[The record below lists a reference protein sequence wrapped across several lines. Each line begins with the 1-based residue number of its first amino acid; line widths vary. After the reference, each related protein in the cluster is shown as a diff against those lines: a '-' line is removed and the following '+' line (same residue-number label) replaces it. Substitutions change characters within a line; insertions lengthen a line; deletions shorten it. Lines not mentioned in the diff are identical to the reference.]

1 MCTNILRRYIK
12 NAVNLT
18 AFSYLVVSQVLLL
31 VCLSSFYILSSAP
44 HSSEISLNYPN
55 LHFVLLLFL
64 IDVSSENFDIEKKYL
79 YTNTKQK
86 LANKNIFLSKPI
98 TLINDI

>member
-1 MCTNILRRYIK
+1 MQSFNFL
-12 NAVNLT
+12 
-18 AFSYLVVSQVLLL
+18 FSSYLVVSQVLLL
-31 VCLSSFYILSSAP
+31 VCLSSFYILSSAQ

-64 IDVSSENFDIEKKYL
+64 IDVSSENLDTEKKCL